1 MSWAF
6 RLFALLVLAFIG
18 FIGYG
23 QILDFCSRVIITRD
37 PSLLYGALLIQGFIP
52 AALIA
57 AMLCYPLAKMFRDD
71 SAFAA
76 AAAGSPVLW
85 FMLPGLLNWSGRT
98 TTLFVYAYEILAYVL
113 LLIVGTWLMHKR
125 LAANNRNQTA

>member
-1 MSWAF
+1 
-6 RLFALLVLAFIG
+6 
-18 FIGYG
+18 
-23 QILDFCSRVIITRD
+23 
-37 PSLLYGALLIQGFIP
+37 
-52 AALIA
+52 
-57 AMLCYPLAKMFRDD
+57 MLCYPLAKMFGDY

-76 AAAGSPVLW
+76 AAVGSPVLW